1 MKYIILSACL
11 LLSSCF
17 TRYSGI
23 GYEKYDVKNLETKGF
38 VIMGFNK
45 KESIKFNQVE
55 YINVSSGKKNDD
67 IFIKIKEKEFYST
80 MSVSG
85 KYVLNDFDLN
95 IISQCNDKNPV
106 EYNVQC
112 VTLSAITQ
120 VDACSM
126 QCNKSYKIYGFYN
139 GLTLQG
145 PSYASFDV
153 NAGEIIYIGDLN
165 YDNFGIN
172 YLDNYEEAV
181 AWFYKEYPQ
190 FKDKPVIKRIATLG
204 PYAKNISIKK

>member
-1 MKYIILSACL
+1 MKYIILSVCL

-23 GYEKYDVKNLETKGF
+23 GYEKYDVKNLETKG
-38 VIMGFNK
+38 IAISGTYNK
-45 KESIKFNQVE
+45 
-55 YINVSSGKKNDD
+55 
-67 IFIKIKEKEFYST
+67 
-80 MSVSG
+80 
-85 KYVLNDFDLN
+85 N
-95 IISQCNDKNPV
+95 IISYSSEYIDIVSGEVGNFFIIKNINRASIVVKPGKYILNTFYFNMNNNCKRSDDYT

-112 VTLSAITQ
+112 VALSAITQ
-120 VDACSM
+120 VDACTITCKDNYS
-126 QCNKSYKIYGFYN
+126 IYNAYH

-204 PYAKNISIKK
+204 PYAKNISLKK